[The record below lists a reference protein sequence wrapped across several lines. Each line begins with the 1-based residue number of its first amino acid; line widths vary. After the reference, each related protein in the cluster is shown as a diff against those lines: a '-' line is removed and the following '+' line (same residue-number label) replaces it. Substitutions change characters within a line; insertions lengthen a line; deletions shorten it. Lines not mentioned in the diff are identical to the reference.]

1 MAEKIFT
8 SWCPLADPGIG
19 IPMAI
24 HMKYVKCQLA
34 LVREQYHEAHQYAEE
49 GFQFMMD
56 APKALIARDRNV
68 LEMVTTMGRKCL
80 FAMFIARE
88 VSDAL

>member
-1 MAEKIFT
+1 
-8 SWCPLADPGIG
+8 
-19 IPMAI
+19 
-24 HMKYVKCQLA
+24 
-34 LVREQYHEAHQYAEE
+34 
-49 GFQFMMD
+49 
-56 APKALIARDRNV
+56 